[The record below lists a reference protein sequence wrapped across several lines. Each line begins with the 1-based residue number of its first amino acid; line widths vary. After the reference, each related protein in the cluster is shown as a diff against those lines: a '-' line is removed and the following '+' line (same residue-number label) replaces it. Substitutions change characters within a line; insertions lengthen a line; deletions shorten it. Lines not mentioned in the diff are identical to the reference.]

1 MYDQIYKLKIHL
13 HTVMIRF
20 SAWSF
25 ICVLLRI
32 GRPFF
37 FFWRNSR
44 MYETKLC
51 CLCEEDQE
59 DWKTRIVIPGS
70 FLARTPSQAIAERF
84 EDEISR

>member
-1 MYDQIYKLKIHL
+1 
-13 HTVMIRF
+13 
-20 SAWSF
+20 
-25 ICVLLRI
+25 
-32 GRPFF
+32 
-37 FFWRNSR
+37 

-59 DWKTRIVIPGS
+59 DWKMGIVFPGS